1 MLTAYDAYKDAHKSL
16 FDATAF
22 EQIHQASRDTVE
34 NYLENR
40 RIWDELNYYKLN
52 GSLLA
57 KHPIFGW
64 MKRLDEIR
72 QMPIG
77 VLVNLKIR
85 IENNLVRNRAT
96 VRRDPKHLL
105 TSVRLGRIAK
115 MEQELTEVD
124 RLLNIK

>member
-1 MLTAYDAYKDAHKSL
+1 MLTAYDAYKDAHNSL
-16 FDATAF
+16 FDATTF

-57 KHPIFGW
+57 KHPIFDW

-72 QMPIG
+72 QMKTG
-77 VLVNLKIR
+77 QLVTLKIR

-96 VRRDPKHLL
+96 VRREPKHLL
-105 TSVRLGRIAK
+105 TSIRLGRIAK
-115 MEQELTEVD
+115 MEQELTEVN
-124 RLLNIK
+124 RLLHL

>member
-1 MLTAYDAYKDAHKSL
+1 MLTAHDAYKHAHESL
-16 FDATAF
+16 FTAKTF
-22 EQIHQASRDTVE
+22 EAIHYHSREAVE

-52 GSLLA
+52 GTLLA
-57 KHPIFGW
+57 KHPIFDW

-72 QMPIG
+72 QMATG
-77 VLVNLKIR
+77 QLVNLKIR